1 MTNQTSDNNLLLVF
15 SLLLS
20 TIVRRETRL
29 TPGFRGIAQMTRS
42 RALSWVFGLIII
54 CIVSATHLTTC
65 SWVVFLSVDRVLV
78 EVLEKGT
85 FQYSKLCPNFMN
97 I

>member
-1 MTNQTSDNNLLLVF
+1 MTNQTSDNNLLVVL

-20 TIVRRETRL
+20 TIVRETRL

-42 RALSWVFGLIII
+42 RALPWVFGLIII

-65 SWVVFLSVDRVLV
+65 SWIVFLSVDRVLV
-78 EVLEKGT
+78 KVLEKGT
-85 FQYSKLCPNFMN
+85 FQCSKLCPNFMN